1 VQLALDGRQRHVH
14 DRQVEN
20 DHQLGGGEHG
30 QCQRPPTGR
39 RRGGPRRIENSS
51 HGFPQRLGYQT
62 IENSSSVKLFG
73 KSMVGRNYDGGMT
86 TTADRALAL
95 TYQLNLR
102 VLRLHDQIKAH
113 AAGLTRQLG
122 LSEALADVL
131 WQLDPKEEPVPMR
144 ELAARRGCD
153 PSTVTLLADRLE
165 ERRLVERRPDPV
177 DRRVKNLA
185 ITPAGVA
192 VRERLVHGAVAE
204 SPLSRLSATE
214 QRQLNRLL
222 GKAIGESG

>member
-1 VQLALDGRQRHVH
+1 MAA
-14 DRQVEN
+14 
-20 DHQLGGGEHG
+20 
-30 QCQRPPTGR
+30 
-39 RRGGPRRIENSS
+39 
-51 HGFPQRLGYQT
+51 T
-62 IENSSSVKLFG
+62 ITA
-73 KSMVGRNYDGGMT
+73 MT
-86 TTADRALAL
+86 ATADRALAL

-113 AAGLTRQLG
+113 AAGLTRELG

-131 WQLDPKEEPVPMR
+131 WQLDPKEAPVPMR

-165 ERRLVERRPDPV
+165 ERRLVERRPDPA

-185 ITPAGVA
+185 ITPAGAA
-192 VRERLVHGAVAE
+192 VRERLVHGAIGE
-204 SPLSRLSATE
+204 SPLSRLSAAE

-222 GKAIGESG
+222 GKAIGETG